1 MFLLDWIE
9 RYINTPPYQLTLMDD
24 ILFLGAISI
33 IALLII
39 GGIFIGWFIGA
50 KIKKI
55 IDNRKRRQ

>member
-1 MFLLDWIE
+1 MFLLDWIK

-39 GGIFIGWFIGA
+39 GGIFVGWFIGA